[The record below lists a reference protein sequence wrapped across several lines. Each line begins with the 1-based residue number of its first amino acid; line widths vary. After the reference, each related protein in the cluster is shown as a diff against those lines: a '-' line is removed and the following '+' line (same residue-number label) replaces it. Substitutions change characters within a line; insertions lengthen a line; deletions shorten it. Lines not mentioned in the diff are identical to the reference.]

1 MGRDDALERRQF
13 QSALEAAEKFTE
25 LVQPTAEEARNGWTA
40 ETLTAY
46 LAEQKAAQSL
56 RLDPSSTLRRKA
68 PPARAN
74 SKYRPLK
81 WRG

>member
-13 QSALEAAEKFTE
+13 QSALEAAEKFHA

-56 RLDPSSTLRRKA
+56 RMDPSSTLRRKA
-68 PPARAN
+68 PPVRAN
-74 SKYRPLK
+74 SSYRPLK